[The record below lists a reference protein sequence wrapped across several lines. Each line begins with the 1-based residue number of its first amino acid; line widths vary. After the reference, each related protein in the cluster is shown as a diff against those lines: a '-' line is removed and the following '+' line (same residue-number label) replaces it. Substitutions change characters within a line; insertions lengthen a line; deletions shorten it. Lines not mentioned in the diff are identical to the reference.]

1 MNILEKSIAAVS
13 PGWAWRRARYR
24 QALAAYEA
32 AKPSR
37 LRKTRPDNSSG
48 DALTSVAGS
57 ALRGYARQ
65 LEQNY
70 DIVEGILKV
79 LVNNTIGPN
88 GISREPMPRTT
99 SGEIHTEFAKTL
111 LTLWNDFALAPE
123 VTGEHDY
130 AAMERLAARTWFRD
144 GEMLAQILEGRIAS
158 LDHGTRVPLSIELIE
173 ADHLPLDYDDSAKG
187 ITQGV
192 ERNAWGRPRGYHLY
206 KTHPGDLA
214 WRFDH
219 QTKFVSADRM
229 LHPKIVTRIKQAR
242 GVSVFAAVLRRL
254 EDLKDYEESERI
266 AARIAA
272 ALTGYIKKGLPE
284 SYTAPETGNTNRH
297 FKMQPGMIFDGLQE
311 GEEVGTIDSNRPSS
325 LLAPFHDAMLR
336 FTSAGVGTSN
346 SSTSKNY
353 NGTYSA
359 QRQELVESW
368 GNYQAITSLWVGQ
381 FSRPVWRRFV
391 NMAIAAGLVR
401 IPNDLDIN
409 TIYDAEFR
417 GPAMPWIDPVKEAT
431 AQKTLERAGY
441 KSAPQIIRERGGNP
455 DDTLEQIATWRQKSE
470 ERGLVFDSDAAHD
483 HAAPVTDDQAS
494 DDDSEAARE
503 AERQQD
509 RELTEA
515 VLQAL
520 K

>member
-1 MNILEKSIAAVS
+1 MNLIEKSIAAVS
-13 PGWAWRRARYR
+13 PAWAWRRARYR

-48 DALTSVAGS
+48 DALTSVAGA

-70 DIVEGILKV
+70 DVAEGVLKV
-79 LVNNTIGPN
+79 LINNTIGPT
-88 GISREPMPRTT
+88 GISREPMPRTIT
-99 SGEIHTEFAKTL
+99 GEIHAEFARQL
-111 LTLWNDFALAPE
+111 LMLWQDFALAPE

-130 AAMERLAARTWFRD
+130 AGMERLAARAWFRD
-144 GEMLAQILEGRIAS
+144 GELLAQVLEGRIAN

-173 ADHLPLDYDDSAKG
+173 ADHLPLDYDDTAKG

-192 ERNAWGRPRGYHLY
+192 ERNAWGKARGYHLY

-219 QTKFVSADRM
+219 QTKFVPASRI
-229 LHPKIVTRIKQAR
+229 LHPKITTRIKQAR
-242 GVSVFAAVLRRL
+242 GVSVFAAVMRRL

-284 SYTAPETGNTNRH
+284 SYTAPESGATNRA

-336 FTSAGVGTSN
+336 FTAAGVGTSY
-346 SSTSKNY
+346 SSASKNY

-368 GNYQAITSLWVGQ
+368 GNYQAITALWVGQ

-391 NMAIAAGLVR
+391 SMAITAGLVR
-401 IPNDLDIN
+401 IPPDLDIN

-417 GPAMPWIDPVKEAT
+417 GPAMPWIDPVKEAQ

-441 KSAPQIIRERGGNP
+441 KSAPQIIRERNGNP
-455 DDTLEQIATWRQKSE
+455 DDTLEQIANWRNKAT

-483 HAAPVTDDQAS
+483 SPAPAEPDEDE
-494 DDDSEAARE
+494 DDDERE
-503 AERQQD
+503 AERQQE
-509 RELTEA
+509 RALTEA
-515 VLQAL
+515 VIQAL